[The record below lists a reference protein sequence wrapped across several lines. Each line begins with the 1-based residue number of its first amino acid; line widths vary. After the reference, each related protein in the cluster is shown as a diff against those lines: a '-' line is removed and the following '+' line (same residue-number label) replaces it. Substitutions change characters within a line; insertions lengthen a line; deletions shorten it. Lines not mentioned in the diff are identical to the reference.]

1 MTFAAEVISHFFY
14 FFALLVC
21 VSKPVSPVNTVER
34 TSEETW
40 WNDVKEDMK
49 VLAWTQMMDSFETN
63 GEG

>member
-34 TSEETW
+34 TSEET
-40 WNDVKEDMK
+40 
-49 VLAWTQMMDSFETN
+49 
-63 GEG
+63 